1 MFIPIGTEEPSPRRR
16 FPVVTVT
23 IVALNVLVFL
33 VEASVL
39 FEGGEGALRRL
50 INAWGTVPAAIAGG
64 QRLYTLLTSMFLHGG
79 LAHIL
84 FNMIYLLAFGDN
96 VEDRLGRVRYV
107 AFYLLAGFMAS
118 LAQITSSPASS
129 VPSVGAS
136 GAIAGV
142 LGGYL
147 LLFPRGIVRMFL
159 LLGPFIRI
167 TRVPALLFILFWF
180 LTQFLNGVASLGVV
194 TAETG
199 GVAYWAHVG
208 GFAGGLV
215 VMWLYKQLA
224 DRR

>member
-50 INAWGTVPAAIAGG
+50 INAWGAVPA
-64 QRLYTLLTSMFLHGG
+64 
-79 LAHIL
+79 
-84 FNMIYLLAFGDN
+84 
-96 VEDRLGRVRYV
+96 
-107 AFYLLAGFMAS
+107 
-118 LAQITSSPASS
+118 
-129 VPSVGAS
+129 
-136 GAIAGV
+136 AIAGV

-194 TAETG
+194 MAETG